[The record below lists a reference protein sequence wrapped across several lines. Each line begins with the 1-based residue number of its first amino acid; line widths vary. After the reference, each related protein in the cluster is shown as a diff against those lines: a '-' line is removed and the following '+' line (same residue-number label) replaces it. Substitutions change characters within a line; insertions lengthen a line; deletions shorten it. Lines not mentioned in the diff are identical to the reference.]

1 MIESRSGGSRL
12 INADC
17 LGVMDKLIADGV
29 KVDAIITDPPYGI
42 NLKPQ
47 RATGK
52 FKDTLVINDEDI
64 DIIKEFLIRAEKLT
78 DRIYMFTG
86 WKQLGNIQIEFEK
99 HFNYKNCIVWDKMW
113 FGMGG
118 NWRPNH
124 EFIMYGISKNKK
136 DSGTILSNSKENIL
150 RYRRVTPQKMV
161 HSCEKPV
168 KLMEEIIEQCGE
180 VILDPFMGSGTTG
193 VACINTN
200 RKFIGIEKD
209 KGYFEIGKK
218 RMEDRQKEL
227 DFNSELF

>member
-1 MIESRSGGSRL
+1 MKLYNG
-12 INADC
+12 DC
-17 LGVMDKLIADGV
+17 LEVMDKLIADGV

-42 NLKPQ
+42 DLKPQ
-47 RATGK
+47 RATGQ
-52 FKDTLVINDEDI
+52 FKDTKVLNDENI

-78 DRIYMFTG
+78 DRIYMFTS
-86 WKQLGNIQIEFEK
+86 WKELGNIQPVFEK

-124 EFIMYGISKNKK
+124 EFLMYGISKDKK

-150 RYRRVTPQKMV
+150 RHRRVTPQKQV

-193 VACINTN
+193 VACKNLN
-200 RKFIGIEKD
+200 RKFIGIELDEKYFNIAKD
-209 KGYFEIGKK
+209 RIEGQLI
-218 RMEDRQKEL
+218 
-227 DFNSELF
+227 